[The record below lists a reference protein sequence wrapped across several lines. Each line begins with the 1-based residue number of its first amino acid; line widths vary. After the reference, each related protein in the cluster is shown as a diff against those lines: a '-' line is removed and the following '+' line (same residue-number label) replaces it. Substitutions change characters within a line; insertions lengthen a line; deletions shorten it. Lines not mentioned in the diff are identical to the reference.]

1 MIGPQ
6 EGASEMLAPDLLTK
20 IDKGRLPR
28 HIAIVMDGNGRWAQQ
43 RFLPRNAGHRAG
55 VAAVDDVVTTARKL
69 GISCLTL
76 YALSTENWS
85 RPRQEIRAL
94 MGILRIY
101 LRKELRRMVRENI
114 RFKTIGRLEDLPEA
128 VRGLL
133 QETIEQTRNNDG
145 MTLTLALSY
154 GSRTEIIE
162 AVKRIAQAVQA
173 GELRC
178 EEITPQRF
186 GDYLYTASLPDPD
199 LLIRTGGE
207 LRLSNFLLWQTS
219 YTELY
224 FTEVLWPD
232 FRGDDLL
239 RSIIDFQQ
247 RERRFGLTHEQ
258 ILRQ

>member
-1 MIGPQ
+1 
-6 EGASEMLAPDLLTK
+6 MLRPELPMR
-20 IDKGRLPR
+20 IDKDKLPR

-55 VAAVDDVVTTARKL
+55 VLAVDDVVTTARKL
-69 GISCLTL
+69 GLECLTL

-94 MGILRIY
+94 MSILRLY

-114 RFKTIGRLEDLPEA
+114 RFNAIGRLQDLPEP
-128 VRGLL
+128 VHQLL
-133 QETIEQTRNNDG
+133 LETMADTSQNDG
-145 MTLTLALSY
+145 MTFTLALSY
-154 GSRTEIIE
+154 GSRTEIID
-162 AVKRIAQAVQA
+162 AVRRIAQAVQR
-173 GELRC
+173 GDLSPDD
-178 EEITPQRF
+178 ITPTAF
-186 GDYLYTASLPDPD
+186 GDYLYTAGLPDPD

-207 LRLSNFLLWQTS
+207 VRLSNFLLWQTP

-239 RSIIDFQQ
+239 RSIIDYQQ
-247 RERRFGLTHEQ
+247 RERRYGLTHEQ
-258 ILRQ
+258 IYRP

>member
-1 MIGPQ
+1 
-6 EGASEMLAPDLLTK
+6 MLDPDLLMK
-20 IDKGRLPR
+20 IDKGKLPR
-28 HIAIVMDGNGRWAQQ
+28 HVAIVMDGNGRWAQH

-55 VAAVDDVVTTARKL
+55 VLAVDDVVTTARKL

-85 RPRQEIRAL
+85 RPRQEIRTL

-101 LRKELRRMVRENI
+101 LRKELKRMARENI
-114 RFKTIGRLEDLPEA
+114 RFNTIGRIHDLPES
-128 VRGLL
+128 VQRLL
-133 QETIEQTRNNDG
+133 FDTMAQTRQNDG
-145 MTLTLALSY
+145 MIFTLALSY
-154 GSRTEIIE
+154 GSRTEIID
-162 AVKRIAQAVQA
+162 AAKRIAHAVQR
-173 GELRC
+173 GELHP
-178 EEITPQRF
+178 EAITPAVF
-186 GDYLYTASLPDPD
+186 GEYLYTAELPDPD

-232 FRGDDLL
+232 FRGDNLL
-239 RSIIDFQQ
+239 RSIIDYQQ

-258 ILRQ
+258 VLRQ

>member
-1 MIGPQ
+1 
-6 EGASEMLAPDLLTK
+6 MLDPDLLMK
-20 IDKGRLPR
+20 IDKGKLPR
-28 HIAIVMDGNGRWAQQ
+28 HIAIIMDGNGRWAQG
-43 RFLPRNAGHRAG
+43 RVLPRHAGHRAG
-55 VAAVDDVVTTARKL
+55 VMAVDDVVTTARKL

-114 RFKTIGRLEDLPEA
+114 RFNAIGRIQDLPNS
-128 VRGLL
+128 VQGLL
-133 QETIEQTRNNDG
+133 FETMAQTSQNDG
-145 MTLTLALSY
+145 MTFTLALSY
-154 GSRTEIIE
+154 GSRMEIID
-162 AVKRIAQAVQA
+162 AVQRLA
-173 GELRC
+173 HAVQRGELHP
-178 EEITPQRF
+178 EAITPALF
-186 GDYLYTASLPDPD
+186 SNFLYTVGLPDPD

-207 LRLSNFLLWQTS
+207 RRLSNFLLWQTS

-239 RSIIDFQQ
+239 RSIIDYQQ
-247 RERRFGLTHEQ
+247 RERRFGMTHEQ
-258 ILRQ
+258 ILRR

>member
-1 MIGPQ
+1 
-6 EGASEMLAPDLLTK
+6 MLDPDLLMK
-20 IDKGRLPR
+20 IDKGKLPR
-28 HIAIVMDGNGRWAQQ
+28 HIAIVMDGNGRWAQR

-55 VAAVDDVVTTARKL
+55 VTAVDEVVTTARKL

-101 LRKELRRMVRENI
+101 LRKELKRMGRENI
-114 RFKTIGRLEDLPEA
+114 RFNTIGRIDDLPEA
-128 VRGLL
+128 VQGLL
-133 QETIEQTRNNDG
+133 HDTIEQTRHNDG
-145 MTLTLALSY
+145 MIFTLALSY
-154 GSRTEIIE
+154 GSRAEIVA
-162 AVKRIAQAVQA
+162 AVKRIAGAVQR
-173 GELRC
+173 GELHPD
-178 EEITPQRF
+178 EITPLTF
-186 GDYLYTASLPDPD
+186 AKYLDTAGLPDPD

-239 RSIIDFQQ
+239 RSIIDYQQ
-247 RERRFGLTHEQ
+247 RERRFGLTPEQ
-258 ILRQ
+258 VLRR

>member
-1 MIGPQ
+1 
-6 EGASEMLAPDLLTK
+6 MLDPDLLMK
-20 IDKGRLPR
+20 IDKGKLPR
-28 HIAIVMDGNGRWAQQ
+28 HVAIVMDGNGRWAQH

-55 VAAVDDVVTTARKL
+55 VLAVDDVVTTARKL

-85 RPRQEIRAL
+85 RPRQEIRTL

-101 LRKELRRMVRENI
+101 LRKELKRMARENI
-114 RFKTIGRLEDLPEA
+114 RFNTIGRIHDLPES
-128 VRGLL
+128 VQSLL
-133 QETIEQTRNNDG
+133 LDTMAQTRQNDG
-145 MTLTLALSY
+145 MIFTLALSY
-154 GSRTEIIE
+154 GSRTEIID
-162 AVKRIAQAVQA
+162 AAKRIAHAVQR
-173 GELRC
+173 GELHP
-178 EEITPQRF
+178 EAITPAVF
-186 GDYLYTASLPDPD
+186 GEYLYTAELPDPD

-232 FRGDDLL
+232 FRGDNLL
-239 RSIIDFQQ
+239 RSIIDYQQ

-258 ILRQ
+258 VLRR

>member
-1 MIGPQ
+1 
-6 EGASEMLAPDLLTK
+6 MLDPDLLMK
-20 IDKGRLPR
+20 IDKGKLPR
-28 HIAIVMDGNGRWAQQ
+28 HIAIVMDGNGRWAQR

-55 VAAVDDVVTTARKL
+55 VTAVDEVVTTARKL

-101 LRKELRRMVRENI
+101 LRKELKRMGRENI
-114 RFKTIGRLEDLPEA
+114 RFNTIGRIDDLPEA
-128 VRGLL
+128 VQGLL
-133 QETIEQTRNNDG
+133 HDTIEQTRHNDG
-145 MTLTLALSY
+145 MIFTLALSY
-154 GSRTEIIE
+154 GSRTEIVD
-162 AVKRIAQAVQA
+162 AVKRIAGAVQR
-173 GELRC
+173 GELHPD
-178 EEITPQRF
+178 EITPLTF
-186 GDYLYTASLPDPD
+186 GKYLDTAGLPDPD

-239 RSIIDFQQ
+239 RSIIDYQQ
-247 RERRFGLTHEQ
+247 RERRFGLTPEQ
-258 ILRQ
+258 VLRR

>member
-1 MIGPQ
+1 
-6 EGASEMLAPDLLTK
+6 MLDSDLLMR
-20 IDKGRLPR
+20 IDKGKLPR
-28 HIAIVMDGNGRWAQQ
+28 HIAIVMDGNGRWAQ
-43 RFLPRNAGHRAG
+43 RRSLPRNAGHRAG
-55 VAAVDDVVTTARKL
+55 VVAVDDIVTTARKL

-114 RFKTIGRLEDLPEA
+114 RFNPIGRMQDLPDA
-128 VRGLL
+128 VQALL
-133 QETIEQTRNNDG
+133 FETMAYTSQNDG
-145 MTLTLALSY
+145 MIFTLALSY
-154 GSRTEIIE
+154 GSRTEIIDG
-162 AVKRIAQAVQA
+162 VRRIADAIQR
-173 GELRC
+173 GELLPDA
-178 EEITPQRF
+178 ITEGMF
-186 GDYLYTASLPDPD
+186 GNYLYTAGLPDPD

-239 RSIIDFQQ
+239 RSIIDYQQ

-258 ILRQ
+258 VLRR

>member
-1 MIGPQ
+1 
-6 EGASEMLAPDLLTK
+6 MLAPDLLIK
-20 IDKGRLPR
+20 LDNARLPR

-43 RFLPRNAGHRAG
+43 RFLPRNVGHRAG

-114 RFKTIGRLEDLPEA
+114 RFQTIGRLEDLPAA
-128 VRGLL
+128 VQELL
-133 QETIEQTRNNDG
+133 CETIDQTRQNDG
-145 MTLTLALSY
+145 MVFTLALSY
-154 GSRTEIIE
+154 GARAEIAD
-162 AVKRIAQAVQA
+162 AVKQIAQAVVT
-173 GELRC
+173 GKLSLED
-178 EEITPQRF
+178 ITPTMF
-186 GDYLYTASLPDPD
+186 GHYLYTAGLPDPD

-207 LRLSNFLLWQTS
+207 LRLSNFLLWQSS

-224 FTEVLWPD
+224 FSEILWPD

-239 RSIIDFQQ
+239 RSILHYQQ

-258 ILRQ
+258 VHGR

>member
-1 MIGPQ
+1 
-6 EGASEMLAPDLLTK
+6 MLAPDLLLK

-28 HIAIVMDGNGRWAQQ
+28 HVAIVMDGNGRWAQR

-55 VAAVDDVVTTARKL
+55 VAAVDDVVSTARKL
-69 GISCLTL
+69 GIPCLTL

-101 LRKELRRMVRENI
+101 LRKELKRMVRENI

-128 VRGLL
+128 VQALL
-133 QETIEQTRNNDG
+133 QETIAQTRQNDG
-145 MTLTLALSY
+145 MIFTLALSY
-154 GSRTEIIE
+154 GARTEIID
-162 AVKRIAQAVQA
+162 AVKRIARAIQA
-173 GELRC
+173 GEVC
-178 EEITPQRF
+178 AEEITPETF
-186 GDYLYTASLPDPD
+186 GDYLYTAGMPDPD

-207 LRLSNFLLWQTS
+207 FRLSNFLLWQTS

-239 RSIIDFQQ
+239 RSIIDYQQ

-258 ILRQ
+258 VLRR